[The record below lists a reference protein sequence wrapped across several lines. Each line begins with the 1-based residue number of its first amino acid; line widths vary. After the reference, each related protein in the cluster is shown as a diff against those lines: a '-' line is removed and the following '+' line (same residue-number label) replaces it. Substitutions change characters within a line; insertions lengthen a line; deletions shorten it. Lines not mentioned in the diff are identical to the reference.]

1 MADFRIKVFLSVANN
16 LNFTK
21 AAKELCIS
29 QPAVTKHIRSLEE
42 QYQVRLFKRFG
53 SKITLTQA
61 GLIMLPYAKQILAKY
76 NELNSTIHALNNDF
90 VGNIRIGASTTI
102 AQYILPPILAKFTE
116 CYPKISI
123 SLITGNTYNIEKDLI
138 YENIDIGL
146 VEGITHQKNLQYT
159 DFLNDELVAI
169 IANDNT
175 LIDKKEISIEE
186 FKHVPLV
193 LRETGSGT
201 LETIEHTLSENNL
214 KLSDLNVKINLGNT
228 EAIKSFIKHSSYMGI
243 VSYYSVKKEIAD
255 HSLRIIDIEN
265 IQFLRQ
271 FRFVTRQG
279 EILNIFN
286 KIITFV
292 QNNISNI

>member
-1 MADFRIKVFLSVANN
+1 
-16 LNFTK
+16 
-21 AAKELCIS
+21 
-29 QPAVTKHIRSLEE
+29 
-42 QYQVRLFKRFG
+42 
-53 SKITLTQA
+53 
-61 GLIMLPYAKQILAKY
+61 MLPYAKQILAKY

-292 QNNISNI
+292 QDNISNI